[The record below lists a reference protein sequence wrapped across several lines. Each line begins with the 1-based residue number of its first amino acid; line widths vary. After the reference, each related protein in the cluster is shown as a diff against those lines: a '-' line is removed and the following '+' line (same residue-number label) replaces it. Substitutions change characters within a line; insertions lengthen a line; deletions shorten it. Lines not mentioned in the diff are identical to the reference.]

1 MKALR
6 LRLIVYISLFLA
18 VMALGTVG
26 SMIAEGLALGDAVY
40 FTIATVATVGYGDI
54 HPATPAGKVLAVLLI
69 VLGVGT
75 FLGAI
80 GNATEIML
88 SRREQRSRME
98 KLNMVIGVFFSELG
112 NRLLALF
119 AAADAQA
126 QRLRQDFQ
134 VSGKWTADDWA
145 RVEKALDE
153 VEYEVPWDAV
163 GQAELR
169 RLLFGHR
176 DFLVRLLENPVL
188 LEHETFTDV
197 LWAIFHLAD
206 ELQLADQQD
215 QLAPDHRRH
224 LGVDITRAYGRL
236 ARQWLSYMQHL
247 QGRYPYLFALAIR
260 TNPFVSEPSEATQA
274 ETRPAPEPKEA

>member
-6 LRLIVYISLFLA
+6 IRLIVYISMFIA

-26 SMIAEGLALGDAVY
+26 SMIAENLAFGDAIY

-54 HPATPAGKVLAVLLI
+54 HPATPAGKVLAIVLI

-88 SRREQRSRME
+88 SRHEQQSRME
-98 KLNMVIGVFFSELG
+98 KLNMVIGVFFSEVG

-119 AAADAQA
+119 ATADAQA
-126 QRLRQDFQ
+126 QRLRQDFA
-134 VSGKWTADDWA
+134 VSGEWTADDWA
-145 RVEKALDE
+145 RVETTLDE
-153 VEYEVPWDAV
+153 VEYKVAWDDV
-163 GQAELR
+163 DQENLR
-169 RLLFGHR
+169 RLLFSHR
-176 DFLVRLLENPVL
+176 DFLIRLLENPVL
-188 LEHETFTDV
+188 LEHESFTDV

-206 ELQLADQQD
+206 EVQFADEQDRLADG
-215 QLAPDHRRH
+215 HRRH

-236 ARQWLSYMQHL
+236 ARQWLHYMQHL

-260 TNPFVSEPSEATQA
+260 TNPFVAEPRDGSQA
-274 ETRPAPEPKEA
+274 GAQSPPEPKEA